1 MYSVYFAMLCNNSR
15 RGLKFPFFSC
25 CQFLSWYYI
34 RSLPSLCHPPDGK
47 LGLSTLNTG
56 QFFLIEFQF
65 WPDWNRNQ
73 HFFFQKLEWY
83 QEFRSAFFCIMF
95 SSSASQSSRPNLF
108 FFTLDLSGVGN
119 QRSEEISM
127 TCTISY
133 EVIESLLIYR
143 HIGKA

>member
-1 MYSVYFAMLCNNSR
+1 MYSVCFAMLCNNSR
-15 RGLKFPFFSC
+15 RGLKFPFF
-25 CQFLSWYYI
+25 FLLPISFLVYQI
-34 RSLPSLCHPPDGK
+34 PSLCHPPDGK

-65 WPDWNRNQ
+65 WPRLEPKPTL
-73 HFFFQKLEWY
+73 FFQKLEWY
-83 QEFRSAFFCIMF
+83 QKFRSAFFCIMF